1 MTLNTGSGSDPTER
15 FTPLTKNIGIPR
27 GLSGRKGRACTPRV
41 IRDGNLRQIAKQTR
55 RNFRVRAESCAVS
68 GSNAGNSRNI
78 SGNKRE
84 RGGGGGDGKR
94 GGRACERAGT
104 GRQGGP
110 CSLGLLQA
118 PRLRR
123 RQSAGPFSLTAK
135 RGLRLFAI
143 LSASAQSRPWPPSRP
158 NSRGLRS
165 CVETREMFTIRGTI
179 DDIFISSL
187 TLDRPGLSSR
197 LFFPQIHRRSSES
210 SRAFLLAP
218 HFLARRTREFG

>member
-1 MTLNTGSGSDPTER
+1 MVTSDRLRNKLGATSACARSRVR
-15 FTPLTKNIGIPR
+15 FPVRT
-27 GLSGRKGRACTPRV
+27 RV
-41 IRDGNLRQIAKQTR
+41 IPGTFQGTN
-55 RNFRVRAESCAVS
+55 
-68 GSNAGNSRNI
+68 G
-78 SGNKRE
+78 
-84 RGGGGGDGKR
+84 RGGGRDGKR

-110 CSLGLLQA
+110 CIILGLLQA

-143 LSASAQSRPWPPSRP
+143 LSASAQPRPWLPSRP
-158 NSRGLRS
+158 NSRGPRS

-218 HFLARRTREFG
+218 FLARRTREFG